1 MKTPGWI
8 FTILISI
15 LMAAVLELNKNTMLG
30 WLLFALAFAGM
41 AVIGRKF
48 MRGWSWW
55 KKALSILAY
64 LAVCAGII
72 LITWPPIMRVPAANM
87 AVNQGDRAAGRED
100 RPVDTT
106 ADPANPLKTEVY
118 STAYGDVRGVVLGNG
133 VELFAGIPYAAPP
146 VGELRWKKPQDPEP
160 WAGVLECDTF
170 APMSMQVQ
178 NLPIYNSLAQII
190 GYHDYR
196 ISLKD
201 NYREACSEDSLYLNI
216 WKPAGKVENAPVAV
230 YIHGGS
236 LQTGQPWYR
245 DYSGEGYARDGVIC
259 VNMGYRLG
267 VFGFLATSEMMEEE
281 GTAGNFGLLDQI
293 KALQWV
299 RQNIATF
306 GGDPDNITLI
316 GESAGAVC
324 VDALCVSPLASGL
337 FRRAILESST
347 ISSKE
352 PPHSY
357 RLFDEALSSGEALMQ
372 RYNCSTLE
380 DLRKLPAQTLV
391 GEQQTQHHVTI
402 DGYVLPDTPYI
413 LRNQGL
419 HNEEAIIHGYNAE
432 ESGPF
437 ILFSHA
443 NLSNYEEKV
452 RGWAGDYADEILA
465 LYDPSTDEE
474 ADHYWAKIY
483 GAIFFNYSH
492 YCLNRLEQSNG
503 VPSWEYLFT
512 KDNGRLG
519 SWHSGEMVYTFG
531 VIPDKSKLYTE
542 EDRALSDTMHT
553 YLVNFAKYGDPN
565 GEGLGGFDQSQDST
579 RVMEFGVNVGM
590 IEEPDLALY
599 EIMDRMYGW

>member
-15 LMAAVLELNKNTMLG
+15 LMAAVLELNKNTLLG

-41 AVIGRKF
+41 VVIGRKF

-72 LITWPPIMRVPAANM
+72 LITWP
-87 AVNQGDRAAGRED
+87 
-100 RPVDTT
+100 
-106 ADPANPLKTEVY
+106 
-118 STAYGDVRGVVLGNG
+118 
-133 VELFAGIPYAAPP
+133 
-146 VGELRWKKPQDPEP
+146 
-160 WAGVLECDTF
+160 
-170 APMSMQVQ
+170 
-178 NLPIYNSLAQII
+178 PIYNSLAQII

-316 GESAGAVC
+316 GESAGAV
-324 VDALCVSPLASGL
+324 
-337 FRRAILESST
+337 
-347 ISSKE
+347 
-352 PPHSY
+352 
-357 RLFDEALSSGEALMQ
+357 
-372 RYNCSTLE
+372 
-380 DLRKLPAQTLV
+380 
-391 GEQQTQHHVTI
+391 
-402 DGYVLPDTPYI
+402 
-413 LRNQGL
+413 
-419 HNEEAIIHGYNAE
+419 
-432 ESGPF
+432 
-437 ILFSHA
+437 
-443 NLSNYEEKV
+443 
-452 RGWAGDYADEILA
+452 
-465 LYDPSTDEE
+465 
-474 ADHYWAKIY
+474 
-483 GAIFFNYSH
+483 
-492 YCLNRLEQSNG
+492 
-503 VPSWEYLFT
+503 
-512 KDNGRLG
+512 
-519 SWHSGEMVYTFG
+519 
-531 VIPDKSKLYTE
+531 
-542 EDRALSDTMHT
+542 
-553 YLVNFAKYGDPN
+553 
-565 GEGLGGFDQSQDST
+565 
-579 RVMEFGVNVGM
+579 
-590 IEEPDLALY
+590 
-599 EIMDRMYGW
+599 